1 MRLRTSRRMM
11 KMKAKELFP
20 DAQELRSGRIRIE
33 TTKDKVGMII
43 KKLKDN
49 GYSHF
54 VLLSCVDWIKEGK
67 FELVYHMWSY
77 EYREHVMIST
87 KINRDGES
95 MLSLRALFPQIETY
109 EREIHEMFG
118 VNFVGNPRLGEFIL
132 EGWPH
137 MPPMRKDF
145 DTEKFVK
152 DFYYKIPEV
161 KEE

>member
-1 MRLRTSRRMM
+1 
-11 KMKAKELFP
+11 MKARELFSE
-20 DAQELRSGRIRIE
+20 AKEIRKGRIRIE
-33 TTKDKVGMII
+33 TTKDKVEEII

-49 GYSHF
+49 KYEHF
-54 VLLSCVDWIKEGK
+54 VMLSCVDWIKDGK

-77 EYREHVMIST
+77 EYKEHVMLSI
-87 KINRDGES
+87 KIDRDGES
-95 MLSLRALFPQIETY
+95 VPTMSHLFPQIETY

-118 VNFVGNPRLGEFIL
+118 IKFDGNKRLIPFIL

-137 MPPMRKDF
+137 TPPMRKDF

-152 DFYYKIPEV
+152 EHYYKIPEV

>member
-1 MRLRTSRRMM
+1 
-11 KMKAKELFP
+11 MKARELFP
-20 DAQELRSGRIRIE
+20 EAKEIRKGRIRIE
-33 TTKDKVGMII
+33 TTKDKVEEII

-49 GYSHF
+49 KYEHF
-54 VLLSCVDWIKEGK
+54 VMLSCVDWIKDGK

-77 EYREHVMIST
+77 EYKEHVMLSI
-87 KINRDGES
+87 KIDRDGES
-95 MLSLRALFPQIETY
+95 VPTMSHLFPQIETY

-118 VNFVGNPRLGEFIL
+118 IKFDGNKRLVPFIL

-137 MPPMRKDF
+137 IPPMRKDF

-152 DFYYKIPEV
+152 EHYYKIPEV

>member
-1 MRLRTSRRMM
+1 MM
-11 KMKAKELFP
+11 AKELFP
-20 DAQELRSGRIRIE
+20 EAQEIRKGRIRIE
-33 TTKDKVGMII
+33 TTKDKVTELV
-43 KKLKDN
+43 KKLKEN
-49 GYSHF
+49 GYEHF
-54 VLLSCVDWIKEGK
+54 VMLSCIDWIKEGK

-77 EYREHVMIST
+77 EYKEHVMLSI
-87 KINRDGES
+87 KIARDGDS
-95 MLSLRALFPQIETY
+95 MVTLRELFPQIETY

-152 DFYYKIPEV
+152 ELYYKIPEV

>member
-1 MRLRTSRRMM
+1 MM
-11 KMKAKELFP
+11 AKELFP
-20 DAQELRSGRIRIE
+20 EAQEIRKGRIRIK
-33 TTKDKVGMII
+33 TQKDKVEEVI

-49 GYSHF
+49 GYEHF
-54 VLLSCVDWIKEGK
+54 VMLSCVDWIKEGK
-67 FELVYHMWSY
+67 FELVYQMWSY
-77 EYREHVMIST
+77 QYKEHVMISI
-87 KINRDGES
+87 KINRDGEN
-95 MLSLRALFPQIETY
+95 MLSMCHLFPQIETY

-118 VNFVGNPRLGEFIL
+118 ENFIGNPNLKEFIL

>member
-1 MRLRTSRRMM
+1 MM
-11 KMKAKELFP
+11 AKELFP
-20 DAQELRSGRIRIE
+20 EAQEIRKGRIRIE
-33 TTKDKVGMII
+33 TQKDKVGEII

-49 GYSHF
+49 GYEHF
-54 VLLSCVDWIKEGK
+54 VMLSCVDWIKEGK
-67 FELVYHMWSY
+67 FELVYQMWSY
-77 EYREHVMIST
+77 QYKEHVMISI

-95 MLSLRALFPQIETY
+95 MLSMRHLFPQIETY

-118 VNFVGNPRLGEFIL
+118 VNFIGNPNLKEFIL

>member
-1 MRLRTSRRMM
+1 MM
-11 KMKAKELFP
+11 AKELFP
-20 DAQELRSGRIRIE
+20 DAQEIRKGRIRIE
-33 TTKDKVGMII
+33 VERDKVGEIV
-43 KKLKDN
+43 KKLKEN
-49 GYSHF
+49 GYDHF
-54 VLLSCVDWIKEGK
+54 VMLSCVDWINDGQ

-87 KINRDGES
+87 RIPREGGS
-95 MLSLRALFPQIETY
+95 MVTLREVFPQIETY

-118 VNFVGNPRLGEFIL
+118 VNFIGNPRLGEFIL

-152 DFYYKIPEV
+152 DLYYKIPEV

>member
-1 MRLRTSRRMM
+1 MI

-20 DAQELRSGRIRIE
+20 DAQELRKGRVRIE
-33 TTKDKVGMII
+33 LDKEQITDAL
-43 KKLKDN
+43 KKLKEN
-49 GYSHF
+49 GYTHF
-54 VLLSCVDWIKEGK
+54 VMLSCVDWIKEGK

-77 EYREHVMIST
+77 EYKEHVMLSV
-87 KINRDGES
+87 KINRDGEDVVS
-95 MLSLRALFPQIETY
+95 NRELFPQIETY

-152 DFYYKIPEV
+152 DLYYKIPEV
-161 KEE
+161 NEE

>member
-1 MRLRTSRRMM
+1 MM
-11 KMKAKELFP
+11 AKELFP
-20 DAQELRSGRIRIE
+20 DAQEIRKGRIRIE
-33 TTKDKVGMII
+33 VERDKVDEIV
-43 KKLKDN
+43 KKLKEN
-49 GYSHF
+49 GYDHF
-54 VLLSCVDWIKEGK
+54 VMLSCIDWINDGQ

-87 KINRDGES
+87 RIPREGGS
-95 MLSLRALFPQIETY
+95 MVTLREVFPQIETY

-118 VNFVGNPRLGEFIL
+118 VNFIGNPRLGEFIL

-152 DFYYKIPEV
+152 DLYYKIPEV

>member
-1 MRLRTSRRMM
+1 
-11 KMKAKELFP
+11 MKAKELFP
-20 DAQELRSGRIRIE
+20 DAQELRKGRVRIE
-33 TTKDKVGMII
+33 LDKEQITDAL
-43 KKLKDN
+43 KKLKEN
-49 GYSHF
+49 GYTHF
-54 VLLSCVDWIKEGK
+54 VMLSCVDWIKEGK

-77 EYREHVMIST
+77 EYKEHVMLSV
-87 KINRDGES
+87 KINRDGEDVVS
-95 MLSLRALFPQIETY
+95 NRELFPQIETY

-152 DFYYKIPEV
+152 DLYYKIPEV
-161 KEE
+161 NEE

>member
-1 MRLRTSRRMM
+1 M
-11 KMKAKELFP
+11 K
-20 DAQELRSGRIRIE
+20 AQELFSEAKEIRKGRIRIE
-33 TTKDKVGMII
+33 TSKNRVEEII
-43 KKLKDN
+43 KKLKEN
-49 GYSHF
+49 GYEHF
-54 VLLSCVDWIKEGK
+54 VMLSCIDWLKEGK

-77 EYREHVMIST
+77 KYKEHVMISI
-87 KINRDGES
+87 KINRDGENVPTMS
-95 MLSLRALFPQIETY
+95 HLFPQIETY

-118 VNFVGNPRLGEFIL
+118 VKFDGNKRLISFIL

-152 DFYYKIPEV
+152 EHYYKIPEV